1 MRYELMFVIILFLD
15 QLTKYLAKTNLD
27 MYSSI
32 PVIGNIVYL
41 TYVKNVGAAF
51 GLFPGMY
58 IVFLISAIVVIAG
71 VFVYFRKVR
80 PDAALAVPLVLVS
93 AGAAGNLIDRL
104 IYHFVIDFIDVKI
117 WPVFNVA
124 DMAITFGS
132 ILLFIYL
139 IYPDWMGECE
149 FWRH

>member
-124 DMAITFGS
+124 DMAITIGS